1 MPVTPRSFALLQPIA
16 YEMSQRP
23 TMVYTQ
29 QQSIGSAT
37 RPDGKSINMLDQF
50 GLDRCLGRFGLAIDE
65 DWQCNSA
72 IGYAAT
78 GHVAITQTPSMTPM
92 FTFSY
97 MEEQAGMLMT
107 QLGGQLKCPMILI
120 QQGAGRTSV
129 TQHANVSADAKYP
142 NTPGL
147 VTVNPH
153 LCYDVK
159 GLMHSLIRLGGPS
172 VMVFYSSQSSA
183 DIPDEPFVVPIG
195 KGQILKEGTDVT
207 LYGHPPAS
215 VEIEKALPLLEKE
228 GIKAEYFDPRTLKP
242 FDVTGLAAS
251 LTKTKRLFCVDFGNY
266 THCFSMSVMA
276 MSAMAA
282 PGTKMFLL
290 GYPDAPAPFSTAMN
304 RWNIPD
310 AAKIV
315 DAVKKFM
322 AATK

>member
-1 MPVTPRSFALLQPIA
+1 MPVTPRSFALLQAIA

-37 RPDGKSINMLDQF
+37 RPDGKSINLLDMF

-72 IGYAAT
+72 IGYAST
-78 GHVAITQTPSMTPM
+78 GHVAITQTPSMCPT
-92 FTFSY
+92 FTLDF
-97 MEEQAGMLMT
+97 MEQQAGMLQT
-107 QLGGQLKCPMILI
+107 QLGGQAKCPMILI

-129 TQHANVSADAKYP
+129 TQHANVSADTKYP
-142 NTPGL
+142 NLPGV
-147 VTVNPH
+147 VTFNPH
-153 LCYDVK
+153 LVYDLK
-159 GLMHSLIRLGGPS
+159 GLMHSAIRLGGPS
-172 VMVFYSSQSSA
+172 CLILYSSQASA

-195 KGQILKEGTDVT
+195 KGQILKEGTDLT
-207 LYGHPPAS
+207 IYGHPPAS

-242 FDVTGLAAS
+242 FDVDLLKAS
-251 LTKTKRLFCVDFGNY
+251 VTKTKRLFCVDMGY
-266 THCFSMSVMA
+266 WSHCFSRSPMSDMA
-276 MSAMAA
+276 MLV
-282 PGTKMFLL
+282 PGAKQWLIA
-290 GYPDAPAPFSTAMN
+290 YPDAPAPFATAMN
-304 RWNIPD
+304 RWCIPD

-322 AATK
+322 KM

>member
-1 MPVTPRSFALLQPIA
+1 MPVTPRSFALLQAIA

-37 RPDGKSINMLDQF
+37 RPDGKSINLLDMF

-72 IGYAAT
+72 IGYAST
-78 GHVAITQTPSMTPM
+78 GHVAITQTPSMCPT
-92 FTFSY
+92 FTHDF
-97 MEEQAGMLMT
+97 MEQQAGMLQT
-107 QLGGQLKCPMILI
+107 QLGGQAKCPMILI

-129 TQHANVSADAKYP
+129 TQHANVSAEAKYP
-142 NTPGL
+142 NSPGI
-147 VTVNPH
+147 VTMNPH
-153 LCYDVK
+153 LVYDVK
-159 GLMHSLIRLGGPS
+159 GLMHSAIRLGGP
-172 VMVFYSSQSSA
+172 VAFILYSSQASA

-195 KGQILKEGTDVT
+195 KGQILKEGTDLT
-207 LYGHPPAS
+207 IYGNPPAS

-242 FDVTGLAAS
+242 FDVDLLKTS
-251 LTKTKRLFCVDFGNY
+251 VTKTKRLFAVDFGY
-266 THCFSMSVMA
+266 YSACFAKSVMA
-276 MSAMAA
+276 DVAMAV
-282 PGTKMFLL
+282 PGTKQWLIA
-290 GYPDAPAPFSTAMN
+290 YPDAPAPFSTAMN

-322 AATK
+322 KM

>member
-1 MPVTPRSFALLQPIA
+1 MPVTPRSFALLQAIS

-72 IGYAAT
+72 IGYAST
-78 GHVAITQTPSMTPM
+78 GHVAITQTPSMCPS
-92 FTFSY
+92 FTLDF
-97 MEEQAGMLMT
+97 MEQQAGMMQT

-142 NTPGL
+142 NLPGV
-147 VTVNPH
+147 VTFNPH
-153 LCYDVK
+153 LVYDVK
-159 GLMHSLIRLGGPS
+159 GLMHSAIRLGGP
-172 VMVFYSSQSSA
+172 VCMVLYSSQASA
-183 DIPDEPFVVPIG
+183 DIPDEPYVVPIG
-195 KGQILKEGTDVT
+195 KGQILKAGTDLT
-207 LYGHPPAS
+207 IYCHPPAS
-215 VEIEKALPLLEKE
+215 VEVEKALPLLEKE

-242 FDVTGLAAS
+242 LDEDLLKTS
-251 LTKTKRLFCVDFGNY
+251 LTKTKRLFCVDFGY
-266 THCFSMSVMA
+266 YSHCFSRSVMA
-276 MSAMAA
+276 AAAMLV
-282 PGTKMFLL
+282 PGVKMWMIA
-290 GYPDAPAPFSTAMN
+290 YPDAPPPFATAMN

-322 AATK
+322 VM

>member
-1 MPVTPRSFALLQPIA
+1 
-16 YEMSQRP
+16 
-23 TMVYTQ
+23 MVYTQ

-228 GIKAEYFDPRTLKP
+228 GIKAEYLDPRTLKP
-242 FDVTGLAAS
+242 FDEDLLKAS
-251 LTKTKRLFCVDFGNY
+251 VTKTKRLFCVDMGY
-266 THCFSMSVMA
+266 YSHCFSKSVLATAA
-276 MSAMAA
+276 MLV
-282 PGTKMFLL
+282 PGTKMWMIA
-290 GYPDAPAPFSTAMN
+290 YPDAGAPFSTAMN
-304 RWNIPD
+304 RWCIPD